1 MTKDKKFSIEVV
13 VTRKLRWRNMMK
25 SFLSL
30 GFSEFPELIKDFGKY
45 YCVAYRDGSVFLEKY
60 RNNKFVENKKLLIT
74 ASQLQEKLSSKSFND
89 EAYTYRFLTNTL
101 KTINEVFLVFNIF
114 FRLFPI
120 QRILYNNKILCFV
133 FLIREGQS

>member
-13 VTRKLRWRNMMK
+13 VTRRLRWRNMMK

-45 YCVAYRDGSVFLEKY
+45 YCVAYGDGSVFLEIY

-74 ASQLQEKLSSKSFND
+74 ASQLQEKLSSKSFKD

-101 KTINEVFLVFNIF
+101 K
-114 FRLFPI
+114 
-120 QRILYNNKILCFV
+120 YY
-133 FLIREGQS
+133 